1 MEYQQRKGRSKMRKQ
16 RKVWRKKQGRIHG
29 HQLRTGGQGRKCNCP
44 QIRMFYNAC
53 FPTFRLVLT
62 DGRMDG
68 RTDGPTDKASNRVA
82 CPQLKTSDDLK
93 QTKPQ
98 PITPVKKGIAP
109 KWNKPCVDQVT
120 RVSTARRCFLAKWK
134 KLV

>member
-1 MEYQQRKGRSKMRKQ
+1 MVPIGTLENKAGYTATRCGRVSR
-16 RKVWRKKQGRIHG
+16 
-29 HQLRTGGQGRKCNCP
+29 GGYAR
-44 QIRMFYNAC
+44 

-68 RTDGPTDKASNRVA
+68 RTDGLTDKASNRVA

-98 PITPVKKGIAP
+98 PITPVKKVIAP
-109 KWNKPCVDQVT
+109 K
-120 RVSTARRCFLAKWK
+120 
-134 KLV
+134 